1 MDDNDTGQLDYSMQI
16 MHLLNTTKTENIMN
30 ERTTTNVCCWTQFS
44 SLSLLAG
51 HEGDREQNI
60 RTVSAVTY
68 QQRCH
73 W

>member
-1 MDDNDTGQLDYSMQI
+1 MIKHKKLDYNLLRI
-16 MHLLNTTKTENIMN
+16 YFLNTAVNENILSESLLQQN
-30 ERTTTNVCCWTQFS
+30 GCLTRFR